1 MGSVK
6 MWMSEMEIV
15 AVNES
20 SCGLESFITTKE
32 KHMKNICN

>member
-1 MGSVK
+1 

-15 AVNES
+15 VVNES
-20 SCGLESFITTKE
+20 SCGLESFITTKKK